1 MQHKLINQTLTKK
14 NNVTLKIPLD
24 KLILKLFTIEFQN

>member
-1 MQHKLINQTLTKK
+1 MQQKLINQTLTKK
-14 NNVTLKIPLD
+14 NVTLKIPLD